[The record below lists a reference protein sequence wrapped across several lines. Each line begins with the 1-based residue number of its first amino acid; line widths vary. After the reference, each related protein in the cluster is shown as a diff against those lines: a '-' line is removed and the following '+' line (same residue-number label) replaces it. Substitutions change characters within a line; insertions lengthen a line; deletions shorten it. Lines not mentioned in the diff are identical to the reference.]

1 MNTGFR
7 SQCIPA
13 YRLLTEDQ
21 IREIH
26 LSTLELLETVGVRVL
41 DPEGVQILKDSG
53 CRVKNDNTVQI
64 PNWLIEAS
72 IRSAPS
78 RITIY
83 NREGRDAMH
92 LEGNKFHFGLGTEL
106 LKTYDLVTGELR
118 QSLLS
123 DVVTAARIAEYF
135 SEIDFIASN
144 ALPHDVPTN
153 LMYVDSFKAQVENS
167 PKPIFFTAAGA
178 EDLAVIV
185 EMAEVVSGGPAMLRE
200 KPFIIHYSEPL
211 SPLVHSPGAL
221 KKLFYC
227 AEKGIPVTY
236 TPGMLSGATGPATLA
251 GAIIVANAEA
261 LSGIVLHQLKA
272 KGAPIIS
279 GFGIATMDMLTAAP
293 IYGCPEYRL
302 ALSACSDL
310 YHFYGIPMW
319 GTAGVSDS
327 NCFDQQAGWEAGIS
341 LLTAALDGANL
352 IHDVG
357 YMGQGIIGSPAYIVM
372 CAEIISYVKRIVRGF
387 EVTPERIDLNEI
399 RQVGPGGNFLMADH
413 TLKFHKEEHWRP
425 KFSNRDTLN
434 SWIEKGSRTYME
446 TVTQKAREILKT
458 HSTEPLPEEKRLLIE
473 DIRKKAEKNLAGIRF
488 EA

>member
-123 DVVTAARIAEYF
+123 DVVTAARIADYF

-167 PKPIFFTAAGA
+167 PKPIFLPQQGQKT
-178 EDLAVIV
+178 LP
-185 EMAEVVSGGPAMLRE
+185 SSLKWR
-200 KPFIIHYSEPL
+200 KL
-211 SPLVHSPGAL
+211 SQEG
-221 KKLFYC
+221 
-227 AEKGIPVTY
+227 
-236 TPGMLSGATGPATLA
+236 
-251 GAIIVANAEA
+251 
-261 LSGIVLHQLKA
+261 
-272 KGAPIIS
+272 
-279 GFGIATMDMLTAAP
+279 
-293 IYGCPEYRL
+293 
-302 ALSACSDL
+302 
-310 YHFYGIPMW
+310 
-319 GTAGVSDS
+319 
-327 NCFDQQAGWEAGIS
+327 
-341 LLTAALDGANL
+341 
-352 IHDVG
+352 
-357 YMGQGIIGSPAYIVM
+357 
-372 CAEIISYVKRIVRGF
+372 
-387 EVTPERIDLNEI
+387 
-399 RQVGPGGNFLMADH
+399 RQC
-413 TLKFHKEEHWRP
+413 
-425 KFSNRDTLN
+425 
-434 SWIEKGSRTYME
+434 
-446 TVTQKAREILKT
+446 
-458 HSTEPLPEEKRLLIE
+458 
-473 DIRKKAEKNLAGIRF
+473 
-488 EA
+488 